1 MCCKFKS
8 HLLISEPICESL
20 LQYHILLYI
29 LYVENGLSG
38 WSGFLYNGAK
48 EIRKYAKDP
57 LYVVTTAT
65 SFLSA
70 AFGMAKFLKTG
81 PCQLI
86 SNDGLLGGY
95 FQLGFILNF
104 IYILLVVILRS
115 TLSLITLVF
124 GNIYLAVASFGI
136 TFIYVSTYSL
146 NSHK

>member
-1 MCCKFKS
+1 MIYIA
-8 HLLISEPICESL
+8 ISDGNAFAVIILES
-20 LQYHILLYI
+20 Y
-29 LYVENGLSG
+29 
-38 WSGFLYNGAK
+38 
-48 EIRKYAKDP
+48 KDP
-57 LYVVTTAT
+57 LFMITLST
-65 SFLSA
+65 S
-70 AFGMAKFLKTG
+70 AFSTVFAMANYLKTG
-81 PCQLI
+81 PCRLV

-115 TLSLITLVF
+115 SLSFITLVF